1 MNYTIGITTFSK
13 RKDFLKNLISK
24 IRKFT
29 NEKILV
35 CINGEKLNEFDE
47 LYRKDILKF
56 FSEVDGV
63 FPIFFTEIRGLSKM
77 WNTLAI
83 HSDTENILIINDDL
97 DIISE
102 NVFEDINKHI
112 NSKEYQGFTRIND
125 SFSHFLISK
134 KKLNELGY
142 FDERLLGFGEED
154 GDIVY
159 RCIKNKML
167 ITSIN
172 IFGLI
177 NIISNIR
184 QDSIEPGIGKYSKF
198 NRSYIYEKKYQKDIS
213 SNIRGM
219 FDSPMKQVIEDT
231 NCYPIE
237 SFFEKNKALLFVK

>member
-24 IRKFT
+24 VRKFT
-29 NEKILV
+29 NQKILV
-35 CINGEKLNEFDE
+35 CINGEKSNEFDE
-47 LYRKDILKF
+47 LYRKDILNF
-56 FSEVDGV
+56 FSEVYGV

-83 HSDTENILIINDDL
+83 HSDTENILIMNDDL

-102 NVFEDINKHI
+102 NVFEDIDKHI
-112 NSKEYQGFTRIND
+112 NSGQYQGFTKIND

-134 KKLNELGY
+134 KNLDKLGY

-159 RCIKNKML
+159 RCIKNK
-167 ITSIN
+167 IFINSIN

-184 QDSIEPGIGKYSKF
+184 QDAIVPGIGKYSKF
-198 NRSYIYEKKYQKDIS
+198 NRSYIYEKKYKKDVH

-219 FDSPMKQVIEDT
+219 FDSPMIQVIEDT
-231 NCYPIE
+231 NCYPSE
-237 SFFEKNKALLFVK
+237 SYFEKNKNLLFIK